1 MPPQGEEASYTF
13 AGYRLQ
19 PRRGTLFDPAGM
31 EVRLRPKPFALLRYL
46 LDHPGQLLGR
56 DELFAALWPGV
67 VVSDDS
73 LTQCVSELRRAFGD
87 GAAAILRT
95 VSRRGYMLVAEVR
108 RGPPTW
114 GSLAPAPPVDV
125 VRSAEAAPPG
135 PMQNL
140 ALARRDTLTILP
152 VAFPHGEEP
161 AARLAPALASDLLTE
176 LVRFEDLRVVA
187 GSRAGVVRGFLLH
200 TDLHAAGSAL
210 RLSVRLENIDTGTS
224 FWADRMEWPATAGVP
239 SLAAITS
246 LAAAIDLQIARKSLR
261 RAQDKPQD
269 QLTAR
274 ELILVGR
281 NLYEAEDDAAAALA
295 LFIGAASVDPGY
307 AAAYAWQA
315 VALMRL
321 ITYAEDEAERQAQ
334 TSEAVRVARM
344 ATRNDPA
351 SALSRSALALA
362 LAVDGRTK
370 EAAEEARLGL
380 RFSAVT
386 QHGTRTACAEALAV
400 AGYPREAAEA
410 LRETLAFDPHCP
422 PRTRA
427 VLGRSLLLAD
437 QPDDALRELRL
448 CATQMPDFA
457 PCQGSIVVAAIETGL
472 IEEARAALAQMRRLH
487 PEWAAGGKPFPW
499 FLRRPEHLARFEK
512 AFSLA
517 QRLDVVAASGGL
529 TTPSATPS

>member
-1 MPPQGEEASYTF
+1 MPPQEDETSYIF
-13 AGYRLQ
+13 AGYRLE
-19 PRRGTLFDPAGM
+19 PLRGMLFDPSGL

-67 VVSDDS
+67 VVGDDS
-73 LTQCVSELRRAFGD
+73 LTQCVSELRRVFGD

-95 VSRRGYMLVAEVR
+95 VPRRGYLLVAEVR
-108 RGPPTW
+108 RGPATP
-114 GSLAPAPPVDV
+114 GGPAPARPMEVP
-125 VRSAEAAPPG
+125 RSAEAAPPG
-135 PMQNL
+135 PMQTL

-152 VAFPHGEEP
+152 VAFPHGDEA
-161 AARLAPALASDLLTE
+161 AARLAPALASDLLIE

-187 GSRAGVVRGFLLH
+187 GQRAGVVRGFLLH
-200 TDLHAAGSAL
+200 TDLHAADGAF

-224 FWADRMEWPATAGVP
+224 FWADRIEWPAVTGVP
-239 SLAAITS
+239 SLVAIMS
-246 LAAAIDLQIARKSLR
+246 LAATIDLQIARKSLR
-261 RAQDKPQD
+261 RAQDKPQE

-274 ELILVGR
+274 ELILIGR

-295 LFIGAASVDPGY
+295 LFVRAASVDPGY
-307 AAAYAWQA
+307 GAAQAWQA

-321 ITYAEDEAERQAQ
+321 ITYAEDAAGRQAQ
-334 TSEAVRVARM
+334 TSEAVRVARI
-344 ATRNDPA
+344 AVRSDPA

-362 LAVDGRTK
+362 LAVDGRTQ
-370 EAAEEARLGL
+370 EATEEARLGL

-400 AGYPREAAEA
+400 AGHPREAVEA
-410 LRETLAFDPHCP
+410 LQETLAFDPHCP

-437 QPDDALRELRL
+437 QPENALRELRL

-472 IEEARAALAQMRRLH
+472 IEEARAAFAQMRRLH

-499 FLRRPEHLARFEK
+499 FLRQPEHLARFEK
-512 AFSLA
+512 AFNLA